1 MWAGNYLQ
9 VIFGYKGSTVK
20 PVDQNLKQSYERRP
34 STYPPPNDAKSF
46 ERFRNR
52 HDPKTTMEGK
62 ILHVDKNLGVYAG
75 LGSGISGLIKL
86 NKLNMNLDV
95 NNGFKV
101 GKKIKVIL
109 LWFNKDKNQVDLG
122 LVERR

>member
-1 MWAGNYLQ
+1 
-9 VIFGYKGSTVK
+9 
-20 PVDQNLKQSYERRP
+20 
-34 STYPPPNDAKSF
+34 
-46 ERFRNR
+46 
-52 HDPKTTMEGK
+52 ME
-62 ILHVDKNLGVYAG
+62 HG
-75 LGSGISGLIKL
+75 LGFGISGLIKL
-86 NKLNMNLDV
+86 NKLNMNLDA